1 MQVIFSTLSRQLNK
15 FSEHETFHRIS
26 RTVKNIILQLSLAW
40 KLTRSTDCKKE
51 QAYYYFVAAVFR
63 KCFSFKFKYIVVMVM
78 IMIMVLSYCRYK
90 LD

>member
-26 RTVKNIILQLSLAW
+26 RTVKNIILQLSFAW

-51 QAYYYFVAAVFR
+51 QAYTIISLLPYLENV
-63 KCFSFKFKYIVVMVM
+63 SH
-78 IMIMVLSYCRYK
+78 LSSNI
-90 LD
+90 LL